1 MSLKTKFQRTRYCCR
16 NVLKLAIIPY
26 DNKPK
31 GSLTSHRLGY
41 NDIWWITNCIQNG
54 SYATI
59 SIFNGSKAFSEI
71 FDNTKLFLKFFL
83 TTIVFIWKSFMPVSL
98 LEWILKD
105 FEPEILY
112 ISAGFEQKLLNKLYV
127 SDCWKLLS
135 MVLVFQNIG
144 QKPVVLSYNLLAY
157 LLLSVISMNDES
169 LLNI

>member
-1 MSLKTKFQRTRYCCR
+1 MAVMLLFLYSM
-16 NVLKLAIIPY
+16 VL
-26 DNKPK
+26 
-31 GSLTSHRLGY
+31 RLFRKY
-41 NDIWWITNCIQNG
+41 LLIQ
-54 SYATI
+54 SC
-59 SIFNGSKAFSEI
+59 
-71 FDNTKLFLKFFL
+71 FLKFFL

-144 QKPVVLSYNLLAY
+144 QKPVVLSYKPISLFVVVSNIYEWWITFKYIVCFFISNLLFVY
-157 LLLSVISMNDES
+157 LKVLLTSNKHLSFVVIPQFYQ
-169 LLNI
+169 